1 MKTETASC
9 TIYFRSP
16 IGPMKIV
23 GTGYNLTA
31 LDFVEEM
38 GTDDTPNPPAV
49 LKDTYTQLDEYFRGR
64 RQGFTLPLAPGGTEF
79 QQSVWHELE
88 KIPFGHTVA
97 YGDIARAMGRPKAC
111 RAVGGANNKNPIS
124 IIIPCHRIVG
134 ADRRLTG
141 YGGGLWRKAWLL
153 KHEKIRIV
161 KNRIIS

>member
-23 GTGYNLTA
+23 GTENNLTA

-38 GTDDTPNPPAV
+38 GTDDASNPPPV
-49 LKDTYTQLDEYFRGR
+49 LKDTYTQLDEYFRRR
-64 RQGFTLPLAPGGTEF
+64 RQVFTLSLAPNGTKF
-79 QQSVWHELE
+79 QQLVWLELE
-88 KIPFGHTVA
+88 KVHFVHTVA
-97 YGDIARAMGRPKAC
+97 YGDIARSMGRPKAY

-134 ADRRLTG
+134 ADKSLTG

-153 KHEKIRIV
+153 KHEKIKIVNNRIV
-161 KNRIIS
+161 S